1 MDADTAAQLRRLSRM
16 HTVLSRINR
25 AIVRADNPDGL
36 YREACRVAVE
46 SGLFDLAWIGLLDPA
61 KGRLRPMAL
70 CGDAAGAKVV
80 DIVCAADDAEAS
92 VAWSAQRSGHYAICN
107 DLQAAPSRMAGRDE
121 ALAHGLAAVA
131 GFPLFEAGRGIGVF
145 ELYAGEAGFFDP
157 AIVNL
162 LAEVAGDISFALEHL
177 LREQQRLAAET
188 KIRYLAY
195 YDPQT
200 GLPSRAMLEQRLR
213 QLAGQSADGLLALL
227 CIKMLRLEQIS
238 RVVGYAAMDEM
249 LRTQAQRLES
259 CCTSA
264 GMVAHL
270 AHGEFALAVPG
281 FADRAAIE
289 AFARGVRGLLSNPLF
304 TSVSEVFLRA
314 RIGIAVYPL
323 DEPQIHHLLRQARLA
338 AESATRDDEV
348 RFYSP
353 DLDRDAGSR
362 LALEGE
368 LHRAIDRGEFV
379 LHYQPQLNLKTGL
392 MVGIEALLRWRHP
405 AKGLI
410 EPARFVALLEECDL
424 AIIVGEWVLRE
435 ACSQN
440 MAWQNQGLPP
450 LRVAV
455 NLSAL
460 QFRQAGLVEI
470 VQSALRD
477 SGLAAQWLELELTES
492 LILENVEEA
501 IRTMDELKKLGV
513 SLSLDDFGTGY
524 SSLNYLHRF
533 PVDRIKLDQSFVRD
547 VATHAVTAALVRTI
561 LAMARD
567 LGVTT
572 IAEGVESSGQLGY
585 LRKHSCH
592 EMQGY
597 LFSRP
602 LPPEELAQWLREDRR
617 LPPAGGT
624 SAASST
630 VLAVDDDP
638 HILAILQL
646 LLRQDGLTV
655 LTAGSAAEGFDIL
668 ASTEVGVVLSDQ
680 LMPEVSGTAF
690 LEQVKGLYPDSIR
703 ILLTGYAEVA
713 TVIDAVNRGVIYKIL
728 TKPWND
734 KQLRENVS
742 EALHRFE
749 TVQENRWMARRLE
762 EFRSKY
768 PDLEGE
774 GFPPET

>member
-1 MDADTAAQLRRLSRM
+1 MDADDAAWLRRLNRM

-36 YREACRVAVE
+36 YRDACRVAVE
-46 SGLFDLAWIGLLDPA
+46 SGLFDLAWIGLVDPA
-61 KGRLRPMAL
+61 SGRLRPMAI
-70 CGDAAGAKVV
+70 CGNAATAKVV
-80 DIVCAADDAEAS
+80 ETVCAAEDADTS
-92 VAWSAQRSGHYAICN
+92 VAWIAQRSGHYAICN
-107 DLQAAPSRMAGRDE
+107 DLEAVPSPPAGRDE

-131 GFPLFEAGRGIGVF
+131 AFPLFEAGRVIGAF

-157 AIVNL
+157 AIMNL
-162 LAEVAGDISFALEHL
+162 LTEVAGDISFALEHL

-195 YDPQT
+195 YDQQT

-213 QLAGQSADGLLALL
+213 QLAGQAGGGLLALL

-259 CCTSA
+259 CSTSA

-270 AHGEFALAVPG
+270 AHGEFALAMPG

-289 AFARGVRGLLSNPLF
+289 AFARGVRDLLSEALS
-304 TSVSEVFLRA
+304 TSVSEVFLKA
-314 RIGIAVYPL
+314 RIGVAVYPL
-323 DEPQIHHLLRQARLA
+323 DEPQVHHLLRQARSA

-348 RFYSP
+348 CFYSP
-353 DLDRDAGSR
+353 DLDRDAGPR
-362 LALEGE
+362 LSMEGE
-368 LHRAIDRGEFV
+368 LHRAAERGEFE

-392 MVGIEALLRWRHP
+392 MVGVEALLRWRHP

-410 EPARFVALLEECDL
+410 EPAQFVALLEECEL
-424 AIIVGEWVLRE
+424 AVSVGEWVLRQ

-440 MAWQNQGLPP
+440 KAWQNQGLPP

-460 QFRQAGLVEI
+460 QFRQAGLVET

-492 LILENVEEA
+492 LILENVDEA
-501 IRTMDELKKLGV
+501 IRAMNELKKLGV
-513 SLSLDDFGTGY
+513 TLSLDDFGTGY
-524 SSLNYLHRF
+524 SSLSYLRRF
-533 PVDRIKLDQSFVRD
+533 PVDRIKIDQSFVRD

-561 LAMARD
+561 LAMASN
-567 LGVTT
+567 LGMTT
-572 IAEGVESSGQLGY
+572 VAEGVENVSQLGY

-597 LFSRP
+597 LFSHP
-602 LPPEELAQWLREDRR
+602 LPPDELARWLREDRR

-638 HILAILQL
+638 HILVFLQL

-655 LTAGSAAEGFDIL
+655 LTAGSASEGFEIL
-668 ASTEVGVVLSDQ
+668 ATTEVGVILSDQ
-680 LMPEVSGTAF
+680 RMPKVSGTAF

-703 ILLTGYAEVA
+703 ILLTGFAEIT
-713 TVIDAVNRGVIYKIL
+713 TVIDAVNRGVLYKIL
-728 TKPWND
+728 TKPWDD
-734 KQLRENVS
+734 KQLRDNVR
-742 EALHRFE
+742 EALRRFE
-749 TVQENRWMARRLE
+749 TVQENRWLARRLE
-762 EFRSKY
+762 AFKSKY
-768 PDLEGE
+768 PDVEGE
-774 GFPPET
+774 GFPPQA